1 MSDYKLSKFNYYVEY
16 SEKFVLLLNKL
27 SKQTA
32 IMENTKLDNIESG
45 IYSIENLEREIESG
59 FVVSNQIDEDLLA
72 NENLEKSLHSNVLSL
87 TILTSESCNF
97 KCAYCFDEFNNGNI
111 KEHTMEEIILYV
123 RKNIHKYS
131 ALHVEWF
138 GGEPLL
144 ALNSIYYLSEKL
156 IDICKK
162 ASRQYFASTTT
173 NGYLLGFN
181 EFKMLHKYK
190 VYEYIVTLD
199 GLAAIHNKNRP
210 LKNGE
215 GSFDKIIDNLRSIR
229 DKINSKSF
237 KITIRTNLTKEAYG
251 QFESY
256 IEFLNQEF
264 GGDSRFTFMFN
275 PVYDWGGERV
285 DQIKDN
291 LLDDICDFYNIIAK
305 KGEKLN
311 LSAMLNR
318 ATNRLCY
325 YAGRNIYTITTEGG
339 IIICP
344 QLNKGRIGYLNN
356 GKMEIAPYKLASW
369 YALEAT
375 MDPKCQDCQD
385 YYLCKGKRCP
395 ANIKAIKE
403 AGLLPEGF
411 GCEKDAEELDAIL
424 PLVYKTN
431 PELFI
436 KL

>member
-162 ASRQYFASTTT
+162 AS
-173 NGYLLGFN
+173 
-181 EFKMLHKYK
+181 
-190 VYEYIVTLD
+190 
-199 GLAAIHNKNRP
+199 
-210 LKNGE
+210 
-215 GSFDKIIDNLRSIR
+215 
-229 DKINSKSF
+229 
-237 KITIRTNLTKEAYG
+237 
-251 QFESY
+251 
-256 IEFLNQEF
+256 
-264 GGDSRFTFMFN
+264 
-275 PVYDWGGERV
+275 
-285 DQIKDN
+285 
-291 LLDDICDFYNIIAK
+291 
-305 KGEKLN
+305 
-311 LSAMLNR
+311 
-318 ATNRLCY
+318 
-325 YAGRNIYTITTEGG
+325 
-339 IIICP
+339 
-344 QLNKGRIGYLNN
+344 
-356 GKMEIAPYKLASW
+356 
-369 YALEAT
+369 
-375 MDPKCQDCQD
+375 
-385 YYLCKGKRCP
+385 
-395 ANIKAIKE
+395 
-403 AGLLPEGF
+403 
-411 GCEKDAEELDAIL
+411 
-424 PLVYKTN
+424 
-431 PELFI
+431 
-436 KL
+436 